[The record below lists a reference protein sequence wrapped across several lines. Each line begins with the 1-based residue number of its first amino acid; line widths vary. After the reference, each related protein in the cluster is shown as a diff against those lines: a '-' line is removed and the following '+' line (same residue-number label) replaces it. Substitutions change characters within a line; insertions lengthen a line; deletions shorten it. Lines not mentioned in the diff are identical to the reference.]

1 MKNRKEKIMRLEE
14 VKALKVAAVEK
25 FKERRQ
31 KAVSSGEKFSAR
43 EAVCDELK
51 SFIML
56 AGELATYI
64 NNEVLND
71 IGISDLV
78 APFIVGGLMSVVDAV
93 ADGICEGDEKHRENL
108 METAASVAAILGE
121 HREVITVKMAKDVD
135 QEED

>member
-1 MKNRKEKIMRLEE
+1 MRLEE
-14 VKALKVAAVEK
+14 VKALKVAAMEK
-25 FKERRQ
+25 AKERWQ
-31 KAVSSGEKFSAR
+31 KAALSGEKFSVK

-56 AGELATYI
+56 AGGLETYI

-71 IGISDLV
+71 IGINDLV

-93 ADGICEGDEKHRENL
+93 AEGICEGDEKHRENL

-121 HREVITVKMAKDVD
+121 HREVTTVKMAKDVD